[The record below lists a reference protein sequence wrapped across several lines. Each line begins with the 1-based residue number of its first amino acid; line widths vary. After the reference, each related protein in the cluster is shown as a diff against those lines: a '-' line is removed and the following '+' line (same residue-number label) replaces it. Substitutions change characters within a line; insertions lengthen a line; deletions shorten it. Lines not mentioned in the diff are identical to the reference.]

1 MGCLEPCAR
10 ARIRDARGVRR
21 KRAGGCAGVGNCA
34 RTCQIEQ
41 AVQPRDDRGRSDTP
55 VPVPRKSADVSGIR
69 RPRRTPRA
77 RRVHRAR
84 VRVLETTR
92 TGAWSRARRGSAR
105 ASPGSGRAVRVVVRS
120 GKLERTT
127 RPRALGDDRH
137 GRRVERR
144 ARPRARG
151 RPRFAD
157 AFVLVRV
164 VLVRVVVRPRRHP
177 PRARVLRPPPV
188 ARPTGTP
195 RAPHASSPII
205 IHTTPG
211 SSSPPSNP
219 RAPSPRAVEPTRT
232 SSRPPPS
239 SSAASGYRP
248 RRPSP
253 KPASTSAARDVDDGP
268 TPRAPPETPPPSLL
282 TPPPIVVARPRR
294 RRRVARANDASR
306 RTRGVGAT
314 RVNSATT
321 IARDSRVIR
330 LGGYRRL
337 TASTSRT
344 RAVTRDT
351 RDSSPATAKC

>member
-1 MGCLEPCAR
+1 M
-10 ARIRDARGVRR
+10 
-21 KRAGGCAGVGNCA
+21 GNCA

-195 RAPHASSPII
+195 RAPHASS
-205 IHTTPG
+205 
-211 SSSPPSNP
+211 S
-219 RAPSPRAVEPTRT
+219 
-232 SSRPPPS
+232 PS
-239 SSAASGYRP
+239 SS
-248 RRPSP
+248 
-253 KPASTSAARDVDDGP
+253 
-268 TPRAPPETPPPSLL
+268 TPPRGH
-282 TPPPIVVARPRR
+282 PPPRPILARRRRARRTDTDVVASASFVLGGVGISSSTAVAETRR
-294 RRRVARANDASR
+294 RRRRPGTSTTGR
-306 RTRGVGAT
+306 RRCPLG
-314 RVNSATT
+314 NH
-321 IARDSRVIR
+321 R
-330 LGGYRRL
+330 LR
-337 TASTSRT
+337 
-344 RAVTRDT
+344 
-351 RDSSPATAKC
+351 

>member
-1 MGCLEPCAR
+1 M
-10 ARIRDARGVRR
+10 
-21 KRAGGCAGVGNCA
+21 GNCA

-69 RPRRTPRA
+69 RPPRTPRA

-137 GRRVERR
+137 GRRGERR

-151 RPRFAD
+151 RPLRGPLLGPAD
-157 AFVLVRV
+157 AFVVRV
-164 VLVRVVVRPRRHP
+164 VLVRPRRHP

-195 RAPHASSPII
+195 RAPRA
-205 IHTTPG
+205 
-211 SSSPPSNP
+211 SSSPSSSTPP
-219 RAPSPRAVEPTRT
+219 RGRGHPTPRPVLARRRRAPSN
-232 SSRPPPS
+232 
-239 SSAASGYRP
+239 
-248 RRPSP
+248 RRG
-253 KPASTSAARDVDDGP
+253 RRRV
-268 TPRAPPETPPPSLL
+268 RLF
-282 TPPPIVVARPRR
+282 RPRR
-294 RRRVARANDASR
+294 RRGIVLDRRRGDPVPRRPTSTTGRPREPLGGPHRRRRRRRRRCRSSSRGRGGGGASRARTTRRDVRVGSMRRRPTRRRRRSRRRRRRRLGSKTRRLSRVRVAR
-306 RTRGVGAT
+306 G
-314 RVNSATT
+314 
-321 IARDSRVIR
+321 
-330 LGGYRRL
+330 
-337 TASTSRT
+337 
-344 RAVTRDT
+344 
-351 RDSSPATAKC
+351 

>member
-195 RAPHASSPII
+195 RAPHASSSP
-205 IHTTPG
+205 
-211 SSSPPSNP
+211 SSSTPPRGHP
-219 RAPSPRAVEPTRT
+219 PPRPILARRRRAPSNRH
-232 SSRPPPS
+232 
-239 SSAASGYRP
+239 G
-248 RRPSP
+248 RR
-253 KPASTSAARDVDDGP
+253 RV
-268 TPRAPPETPPPSLL
+268 RLL
-282 TPPPIVVARPRR
+282 RPRR
-294 RRRVARANDASR
+294 RRDIVLDGR
-306 RTRGVGAT
+306 RRNRRRRRRPGT
-314 RVNSATT
+314 STT
-321 IARDSRVIR
+321 GRRREPLRKPHR
-330 LGGYRRL
+330 LHF
-337 TASTSRT
+337 
-344 RAVTRDT
+344 
-351 RDSSPATAKC
+351 

>member
-1 MGCLEPCAR
+1 M
-10 ARIRDARGVRR
+10 
-21 KRAGGCAGVGNCA
+21 GNCA

-69 RPRRTPRA
+69 RPPRTPRA

-195 RAPHASSPII
+195 RAPHASSSP
-205 IHTTPG
+205 
-211 SSSPPSNP
+211 SSSTPPRGHPSP
-219 RAPSPRAVEPTRT
+219 RPILARRRRAPSNRHGRRRVRLL
-232 SSRPPPS
+232 
-239 SSAASGYRP
+239 RP
-248 RRPSP
+248 RRH
-253 KPASTSAARDVDDGP
+253 RDIVLDG
-268 TPRAPPETPPPSLL
+268 R
-282 TPPPIVVARPRR
+282 RRNRR
-294 RRRVARANDASR
+294 RRRRPGTSTTGR
-306 RTRGVGAT
+306 RREPL
-314 RVNSATT
+314 RKPH
-321 IARDSRVIR
+321 R
-330 LGGYRRL
+330 LHF
-337 TASTSRT
+337 
-344 RAVTRDT
+344 
-351 RDSSPATAKC
+351 